1 MSAATSSRETG
12 RKDADLIAYKQG
24 PVKIYKGAGV
34 SLRADGYAYPARS
47 GTSTDQFIG
56 IANET
61 VDNTA
66 GAAGDK
72 YIRVQRN
79 GTHKVAK
86 PVAVQTD
93 LRAKFY
99 WADDSTLTATATN
112 NQLAGVA
119 VEVVDGATLRIDIAP
134 GVNA

>member
-1 MSAATSSRETG
+1 MSAATAPRETG

-24 PVKIYKGAGV
+24 VVKIYKGAGV

-47 GTSTDQFIG
+47 GTSTDIFIG

-66 GAAGDK
+66 GNAGDK
-72 YIRVQRN
+72 SIRVQRN

-86 PVAVQTD
+86 ATAVQTD
-93 LRAKFY
+93 LGTKFY
-99 WADDSTLTATATN
+99 WSDDSTLTATATN
-112 NQLAGVA
+112 NQLAGKA
-119 VEVVDGATLRIDIAP
+119 VELIDGSTLRIDIAP